1 MPGRKPECT
10 VIVPTYNRAGHLR
23 RTLDSL
29 VSQDIDVSRF
39 EVVVVDDGSTDDTAA
54 LVQRYAHRLN
64 LRYFY
69 QPDEGFRVAAAR
81 NVGVAKAEADICVF
95 VDSGVLPH
103 SGALRAH
110 LDGHTTDD
118 RTVVVGYVYCF
129 SHDNKDAEQMLES
142 LDFDNVDGTIEALRA
157 GSRWL
162 DVRESFYAAHP
173 GELDELAAPWLMFWT
188 CNASA
193 RTSQLRAV
201 DGFDEAFTS
210 WGAEDIDL
218 GYRLHRNGARFV
230 LRRDACA
237 IHYPHEKD
245 RKRNN
250 ESAARNYRYMAEK
263 HRSPVIDL
271 LTDPTIFYFDINDII
286 QERGLLSP

>member
-1 MPGRKPECT
+1 MPGRRPECT
-10 VIVPTYNRAGHLR
+10 VIVPTYNRVGHLR

-29 VSQDIDVSRF
+29 VGQDIGVDRF

-54 LVQRYAHRLN
+54 LVRRYTHRLN

-81 NVGVAKAEADICVF
+81 NVGVAKAEAEICVF
-95 VDSGVLPH
+95 VDSGVLLH

-110 LDGHTTDD
+110 LDGHAADD

-129 SHDNKDAEQMLES
+129 SHDDKAAEQMLSS
-142 LDFDNVDGTIEALRA
+142 LDFDDVDSTIEALRA
-157 GSRWL
+157 ASRWL
-162 DVRESFYAAHP
+162 DIRESFYVGHP
-173 GELDELAAPWLMFWT
+173 GELDDLPAPWLMFWT

-193 RTSQLRAV
+193 RTARLRAAG
-201 DGFDEAFTS
+201 GFDEAFNG

-218 GYRLHRNGARFV
+218 GYRLHRDGARFV
-230 LRRDACA
+230 LRRDAGA

-245 RKRNN
+245 RERNN

-263 HRSPVIDL
+263 YQSPVIDL
-271 LTDPTIFYFDINDII
+271 LADPTVFFFDINDII
-286 QERGLLSP
+286 QKRGLLST